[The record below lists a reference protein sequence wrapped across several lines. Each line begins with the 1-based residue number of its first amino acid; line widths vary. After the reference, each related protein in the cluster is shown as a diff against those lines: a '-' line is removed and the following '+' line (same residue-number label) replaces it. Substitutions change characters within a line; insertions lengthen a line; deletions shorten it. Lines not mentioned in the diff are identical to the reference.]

1 MGGSIPSVGRTIS
14 WGGSHARESELSTSV
29 HLSLLL
35 DWGHTVTSSSRCD
48 FHTRMDCVSLNCEP
62 RQTLSPSSCFCRGV
76 FFFLSQQ
83 QGERLNHHLQSQ
95 WAQSNGGP
103 CHPSKADF
111 WPHIHMSTHEYVI
124 TCTHGQALAHRW
136 KYLQTILKSIHHFT
150 FPPTALTFFRIPWT
164 KR

>member
-76 FFFLSQQ
+76 FFFITAAGRETKPPPAESVSSVQWGTLSPK
-83 QGERLNHHLQSQ
+83 QGWLLASHTYVNTWICDYMHS
-95 WAQSNGGP
+95 WAS
-103 CHPSKADF
+103 
-111 WPHIHMSTHEYVI
+111 
-124 TCTHGQALAHRW
+124 TCTQMEIFANHS
-136 KYLQTILKSIHHFT
+136 KIHPPLHFSPNCLD
-150 FPPTALTFFRIPWT
+150 FL
-164 KR
+164 